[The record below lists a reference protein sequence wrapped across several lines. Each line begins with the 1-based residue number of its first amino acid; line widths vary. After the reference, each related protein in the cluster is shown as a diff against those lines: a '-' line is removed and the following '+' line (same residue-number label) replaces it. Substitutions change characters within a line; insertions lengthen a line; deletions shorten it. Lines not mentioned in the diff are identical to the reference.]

1 MLNSSRDLLVA
12 FGSVRKKERKR
23 EERQREGKKR
33 EKVKERESF
42 IAVTWSRK
50 KHREK
55 NPPGREG
62 VQGRHQ
68 NRCNTQY
75 KSFCGNLILSNFGH
89 SQEGFSSPVPETKC
103 SVSKSLNGR
112 ILKSWIPK
120 VTCSQKI
127 FTIGNFYL
135 DASSWTMCSKTYQS
149 KYITLMEMHEQNM
162 ILSSSTLQP

>member
-1 MLNSSRDLLVA
+1 MKRGRKAERGIQWERGKNEKEIKRKGDREK
-12 FGSVRKKERKR
+12 GTRRKRQGKKKKEKVSLQSLGPGRCI
-23 EERQREGKKR
+23 
-33 EKVKERESF
+33 EK
-42 IAVTWSRK
+42 
-50 KHREK
+50 K
-55 NPPGREG
+55 NPPGQEG

-120 VTCSQKI
+120 VTCSQKS
-127 FTIGNFYL
+127 FTIGNF
-135 DASSWTMCSKTYQS
+135 
-149 KYITLMEMHEQNM
+149 
-162 ILSSSTLQP
+162 LS